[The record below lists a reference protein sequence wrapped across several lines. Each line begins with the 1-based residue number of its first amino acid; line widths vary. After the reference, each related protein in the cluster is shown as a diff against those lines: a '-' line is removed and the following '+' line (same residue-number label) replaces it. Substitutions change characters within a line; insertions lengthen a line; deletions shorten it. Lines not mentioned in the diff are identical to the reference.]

1 MFPNLL
7 IELKKQRCTQ
17 QDLARHI
24 GISRATMQNKLTGHS
39 QFTLREMKA
48 IQGAQFREIVKKT
61 HGDSKYAKE
70 YLAIADLMEL
80 HFSDECGGEQ

>member
-17 QDLARHI
+17 QDLAQHI
-24 GISRATMQNKLTGHS
+24 GISRATMQNKLNGHS

-48 IQGAQFREIVKKT
+48 IQGALKGCTLDYLFTECEQ
-61 HGDSKYAKE
+61 KE
-70 YLAIADLMEL
+70 
-80 HFSDECGGEQ
+80 

>member
-17 QDLARHI
+17 QDLAQHI

-39 QFTLREMKA
+39 KFTLREMKA
-48 IQGAQFREIVKKT
+48 IQGALKGCTLDYLFTECSTEVKP
-61 HGDSKYAKE
+61 
-70 YLAIADLMEL
+70 
-80 HFSDECGGEQ
+80 